1 MKSYYND
8 AFDFINSFHPISEDI
23 FKKIYEL
30 SEFKQFKTKTK
41 IVNLG
46 EVPRKM
52 YFLTKGVLRSY
63 AILDNGKELTKTLYT
78 PMIFFASLKALLTQK
93 ESNLIYETLSD
104 CDVFQIDYLAFDE
117 LCKSNLE
124 LMTFY
129 SKLLEF
135 LFIKVEEKYME
146 TLALSAS
153 SRYLSLRK
161 RIPNI
166 DNLIPQYQIAAS
178 LGVTPVQLSRIRAKL

>member
-1 MKSYYND
+1 MKDYYNE
-8 AFDFINSFHPISEDI
+8 AFGFINSIHPISESI
-23 FKKIYEL
+23 FKKVYEL
-30 SEFKQFKTKTK
+30 SEFKQFENKTK

-46 EVPRKM
+46 EVPHKL
-52 YFLTKGVLRSY
+52 YFLSKGVLRSY
-63 AILDNGKELTKTLYT
+63 AILENGKELTKTLYT
-78 PMIFFASLKALLTQK
+78 PMTFFTSLKALLAQK

-117 LCKSNLE
+117 LCKNNLE

-135 LFIKVEEKYME
+135 LFIRVEEKYME
-146 TLALSAS
+146 ILALSAS

-178 LGVTPVQLSRIRAKL
+178 LGITPVQLSRIRANL